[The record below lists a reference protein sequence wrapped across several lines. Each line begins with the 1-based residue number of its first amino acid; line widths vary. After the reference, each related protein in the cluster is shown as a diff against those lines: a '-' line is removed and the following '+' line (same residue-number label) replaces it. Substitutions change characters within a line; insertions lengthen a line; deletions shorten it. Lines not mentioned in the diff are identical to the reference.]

1 MAVGFGGVYMLGK
14 QFFETSRGR
23 IVGLLRRGPL
33 TVENIA
39 SEIGVTTNAVRSLLT
54 AMERDGLVHR
64 VGKRRRGATRPSH
77 LFELTPEVQQLLSRA
92 YVPLF
97 STLLHVMASRQM
109 VPGINKI
116 MRETGRALAAQL
128 AQPNRLDRQ
137 PLPIRVQGA
146 SELLNAELGAV
157 TEVVKANGGWVI
169 QGAAC
174 PLSALTG
181 KHRAVCLAIES
192 AVREI
197 VGAPVKE
204 CCDRTNRPRCCFRIG
219 ERAS

>member
-1 MAVGFGGVYMLGK
+1 MLGK

-23 IVGLLRRGPL
+23 IVGLLRRESL
-33 TVENIA
+33 TAENIA
-39 SEIGVTTNAVRSLLT
+39 LEIGVTSSAVRSLLA

-64 VGKRRRGATRPSH
+64 VGTRHQGATRPSH
-77 LFELTPEVQQLLSRA
+77 VFELTAEVQQLLSRA

-97 STLLHVMASRQM
+97 GTLLHVMARRQSAAE
-109 VPGINKI
+109 INKI
-116 MRETGRALAAQL
+116 MRDTGKALAVQL
-128 AQPNRLDRQ
+128 VRPERLQ
-137 PLPIRVQGA
+137 TESLPGRVQAA

-157 TEVVKANGGWVI
+157 TEVVRADGELVI

-192 AVREI
+192 AVEEI
-197 VGAPVKE
+197 VGAPVRE
-204 CCDRTNRPRCCFRIG
+204 CCDRSNRPRCCFRIG
-219 ERAS
+219 LSAT

>member
-1 MAVGFGGVYMLGK
+1 MLGK

-23 IVGLLRRGPL
+23 IVALLRRESL

-39 SEIGVTTNAVRSLLT
+39 SEIGVTTSAIRSLLT

-64 VGKRRRGATRPSH
+64 VGTRHRGATRPSH

-97 STLLHVMASRQM
+97 GTLLHVMARRQSAAE
-109 VPGINKI
+109 INRI
-116 MRETGRALAAQL
+116 MRDTGKALAVQL
-128 AQPNRLDRQ
+128 VPAGRLQ
-137 PLPIRVQGA
+137 TQSLPGRVQAA

-157 TEVVKANGGWVI
+157 TEVVRADGELVI

-192 AVREI
+192 AIKEI
-197 VGAPVKE
+197 VGAPVRE
-204 CCDRTNRPRCCFRIG
+204 CCDRTDRPRCCFRVG
-219 ERAS
+219 VSTT

>member
-1 MAVGFGGVYMLGK
+1 MLGK

-23 IVGLLRRGPL
+23 IVGLLRRESL

-39 SEIGVTTNAVRSLLT
+39 SEIGVTTSAVRSLLT

-64 VGKRRRGATRPSH
+64 VGTRHRGATRPSH
-77 LFELTPEVQQLLSRA
+77 VFELTPEVHQLLSRA
-92 YVPLF
+92 YIPLF
-97 STLLHVMASRQM
+97 STLLHVMARRQSAAE
-109 VPGINKI
+109 INKI
-116 MRETGRALAAQL
+116 MRDTGKALAVQIL
-128 AQPNRLDRQ
+128 RSERLHA
-137 PLPIRVQGA
+137 PSLPRRAETA
-146 SELLNAELGAV
+146 SELLNVELGAV
-157 TEVVKANGGWVI
+157 TEVVRTNGELVI

-192 AVREI
+192 AVKEI
-197 VGAPVKE
+197 VEAPVRE

-219 ERAS
+219 ISAT

>member
-1 MAVGFGGVYMLGK
+1 MLGK

-23 IVGLLRRGPL
+23 IVGLLRRGSL

-39 SEIGVTTNAVRSLLT
+39 SEIGVTTSAVRSLLT

-92 YVPLF
+92 YIPLF
-97 STLLHVMASRQM
+97 GTLLHVMARRQS
-109 VPGINKI
+109 PAEINKI
-116 MRETGRALAAQL
+116 MRDTGKALAGQL
-128 AQPNRLDRQ
+128 VRSERLEELS
-137 PLPIRVQGA
+137 LPRRVQAA

-157 TEVVKANGGWVI
+157 TEVVRVNGELVI
-169 QGAAC
+169 QGAGC

-192 AVREI
+192 AVKEI
-197 VGAPVKE
+197 IGAPVRE
-204 CCDRTNRPRCCFRIG
+204 CCARTDRPRCCFRIDIS
-219 ERAS
+219 AT